1 MSVPQNGQ
9 THSNNLSAKSRRIVW
24 VYLAILWGWRL
35 KSYDLNREI
44 IYRKLSLSLALKAI
58 AVKVGIVVNIPSQ
71 LDLRSRNSDIGLFQ
85 VNFVESFASL
95 KYVANILRTKE
106 KK

>member
-1 MSVPQNGQ
+1 MVKHTQ
-9 THSNNLSAKSRRIVW
+9 TIYRQKSRRIVW

-35 KSYDLNREI
+35 KSYNLNREI

-58 AVKVGIVVNIPSQ
+58 VIKVGIVVNIPSQ

-85 VNFVESFASL
+85 VNLWKVL
-95 KYVANILRTKE
+95 LH
-106 KK
+106 